1 MSYKK
6 YELKTIGILG
16 GMSSAATGEYYKLI
30 NDKVKEIRGGH
41 NIAEMLICSVN
52 FANIEH
58 FVRTN
63 NWEDA
68 AKYLVEKAI
77 LLEKAGAECLF
88 LGTNTMHKVR
98 KQIKDA
104 ISIPF
109 IDIFETVSE
118 RIKSQ
123 GKAKV
128 GMLGTYPVMT
138 DTFFSKSYEE
148 YGIDLITPTEMEKK
162 EIDRILFDELT
173 NHIFLESSKEYFIN
187 VIKSLYSKGAEGI
200 VLGCTEIKLLLTQE
214 DIKGIILFD
223 TTELHC
229 ELAAKICVG
238 EIELGRN

>member
-1 MSYKK
+1 MKTNDF
-6 YELKTIGILG
+6 KTIGILG

-30 NDKVKEIRGGH
+30 NQKVKEIKGGH
-41 NIAEMLICSVN
+41 NIAEMMICSVN
-52 FANIEH
+52 FAHIEH

-63 NWEDA
+63 NWNDA
-68 AKYLVEKAI
+68 AIYLVEKAI
-77 LLEKAGAECLF
+77 QLEKGGADCLF

-98 KQIKDA
+98 KQIKEA

-118 RIKSQ
+118 KIQSH
-123 GKAKV
+123 GKKKV

-138 DTFFSKSYEE
+138 DSFFTESYQEN
-148 YGIDLITPTEMEKK
+148 GIDLIVPTEIEKK

-173 NHIFLESSKEYFIN
+173 NHIFLESSKAYFIS

-200 VLGCTEIKLLLTQE
+200 VLGCTEIKLLISQS
-214 DIKGIILFD
+214 DILDIPLYD
-223 TTELHC
+223 TTDLHC

-238 EIELGRN
+238 EIELVNK